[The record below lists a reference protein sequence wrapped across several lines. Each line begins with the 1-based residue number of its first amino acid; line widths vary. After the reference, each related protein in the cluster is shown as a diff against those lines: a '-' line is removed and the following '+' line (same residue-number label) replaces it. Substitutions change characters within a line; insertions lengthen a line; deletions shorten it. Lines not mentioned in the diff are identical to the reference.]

1 MKITMIGAGYVGLVT
16 GACFSYMG
24 NKVYCL
30 DIDKRKID
38 NLKKGEIPIFEQKLD
53 DIISKASNEGNL
65 LFTDNVEKAIDEAE
79 IIFLAV
85 STPMNND
92 GSSKLEYILKAA
104 SDIGKYIKEY
114 KIIVIKSTVP
124 AGTTALI
131 KKKIE
136 EEIKNRGLK
145 IEFDIANNPEFLKEG
160 KAVDDFMSPDRII
173 IGLENENLKEIFR
186 DLYRPFSMNHE
197 KLIFLDILSSEL
209 TKYAANAMLAMK
221 ISFINDISQLCEKIG
236 ANINDVRK
244 GIGSDRRIG
253 YEFIYPSIGFGG
265 SCFPKDVSS
274 LEKQF
279 EEVGLTSLMS
289 KATLETNKKQWK
301 NFTSRILSFF
311 SKTDYDRMN
320 IAVWGVTFKPG
331 TDDIR
336 ESQAIKIIDKL
347 LNNNINIHIYD
358 PKGMDN
364 AKEYYKNNNKVKFFN
379 NRYKP
384 LLNSDALLLLTEW
397 KEFRSPDMD
406 KIKKLMNRPVIF
418 DGRNIYNNKKMNSL
432 GFKYFQIGVKT
443 SE

>member
-1 MKITMIGAGYVGLVT
+1 MKISMIGTGYVGLVT

-24 NKVYCL
+24 NQVHCL
-30 DIDKRKID
+30 DIDKKKIA
-38 NLKKGEIPIFEQKLD
+38 NLKKGKIPIFEEKLD
-53 DIISKASNEGNL
+53 SIISKASSEGNL
-65 LFTDNVEKAIDEAE
+65 LFTDNVEKAIDKAE

-85 STPMNND
+85 STPMNSD

-124 AGTTALI
+124 AGTTFLI

-136 EEIKNRGLK
+136 EQIKNRGLK

-186 DLYRPFSMNHE
+186 ELYRPFSMNHE

-289 KATLETNKKQWK
+289 KATLETNKKQWE
-301 NFTSRILSFF
+301 NFASRILSFF
-311 SKTDYDRMN
+311 SKSDYNRISM
-320 IAVWGVTFKPG
+320 AVWGVTFKPG

-364 AKEYYKNNNKVKFFN
+364 AKEYYKNNNKVKFSN

-397 KEFRSPDMD
+397 KEFRSPDID
-406 KIKKLMNRPVIF
+406 KMKKLMNKHIIF
-418 DGRNIYNNKKMNSL
+418 DGRNIYNDKKINSS
-432 GFKYFQIGVKT
+432 GFKYFQIGVKG